1 MSETELK
8 LVWVS
13 PIRREGRL
21 NKNTK
26 PTIPNP
32 LPGTSQTKINWGL
45 WIPVVIGSFAVGII
59 ALVFVL
65 HSSVSNRLSDIENT
79 LANINGRLEPI
90 YNQYYEPFEKLA
102 EEKGFENAAVLPVN
116 LTYRDAPTKQALR
129 SEVKGQTG
137 DIDYDITYDLIKLT
151 TDTMTFAVN
160 GRVASNQLTNTT
172 ITVPLKL
179 NARVE
184 IGDTSADDGPR
195 FFVEVIALP
204 SRNVAILAL
213 GPARSL

>member
-1 MSETELK
+1 MSETELR

-32 LPGTSQTKINWGL
+32 LPSQTKLNWGL
-45 WIPVVIGSFAVGII
+45 WIPVAIGSLAVGII
-59 ALVFVL
+59 ALMFVL
-65 HSSVSNRLSDIENT
+65 HLSVSNRLSDIET
-79 LANINGRLEPI
+79 MLANLNGRLEPI
-90 YNQYYEPFEKLA
+90 FNQYYQPFEKLA

-116 LTYRDAPTKQALR
+116 LTYRDAPAKQSLR

-137 DIDYDITYDLIKLT
+137 DIDYDLTFDLVKLT
-151 TDTMTFAVN
+151 TGIMTFAVN
-160 GRVASNQLTNTT
+160 GRVASNQFTNTT

-184 IGDTSADDGPR
+184 IGDISADGGPR
-195 FFVEVIALP
+195 FFIEVIGLP
-204 SRNVAILAL
+204 STNIAILAL